1 MNEQDINSLLDQAQ
15 DAMKKATAEA
25 RNTLHAC
32 KKGHPLSCGDRA
44 KDFWNAAFAL
54 SGRCDQRIV
63 VNLNKIGEYFANKR
77 QS

>member
-1 MNEQDINSLLDQAQ
+1 MNEQDINILLDQAQ
-15 DAMKKATAEA
+15 DAMRKATAEA

-44 KDFWNAAFAL
+44 KDFWNAAFVL

-63 VNLNKIGEYFANKR
+63 VKLNKIGEYFANKR
-77 QS
+77 KS